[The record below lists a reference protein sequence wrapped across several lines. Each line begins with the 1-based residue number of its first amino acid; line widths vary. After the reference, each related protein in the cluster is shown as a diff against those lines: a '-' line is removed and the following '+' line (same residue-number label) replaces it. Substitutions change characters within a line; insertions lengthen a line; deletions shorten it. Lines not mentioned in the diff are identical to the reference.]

1 MQINIIFFECVF
13 IPHLA
18 LELLWFLE
26 PLLYRQSVRSV
37 FSLSFPLHLLYCDV
51 HTMEY
56 SPPPLNLRLTFS
68 KCPPVRKRKSTPPSI
83 SYSPPRL
90 GALCKLFLYVSSSEG
105 AQRFHQLLTWQMQ
118 RRMYCLFCVV
128 ACAFFWD
135 SASCWELST
144 FILGFDIFL
153 GFFLGS
159 TGCLADLWNA
169 LTLKETWCCR
179 KNGRVTILIK

>member
-1 MQINIIFFECVF
+1 MRLYPPSRAWIALIFRASFV
-13 IPHLA
+13 
-18 LELLWFLE
+18 
-26 PLLYRQSVRSV
+26 QTSSVRSV

-153 GFFLGS
+153 GFFFFFFGFYWLSCWPMKCTDIEGN
-159 TGCLADLWNA
+159 LML
-169 LTLKETWCCR
+169 
-179 KNGRVTILIK
+179 